1 MSSAQGFV
9 RLLISLW
16 FYPGPP
22 LPSQVVAKL
31 NRASCFSLCPCLW
44 QAVLR
49 GIFLLGNNGRAHSQ
63 AYESLLLIA
72 LTCAK
77 LPWVC
82 NEAQAKGFFRRT
94 LVILM
99 TRQILVGSAGH
110 QLPGLL
116 VCAAQGHHCG
126 CGQRVKLSGQ
136 VGQADP
142 SRHGCLP
149 SICSFGHGNQEEGT
163 AGKVEGP
170 L

>member
-1 MSSAQGFV
+1 MKAAMLGARAVEGAAVALLRLLLLLPALGVV
-9 RLLISLW
+9 RLA
-16 FYPGPP
+16 G
-22 LPSQVVAKL
+22 A
-31 NRASCFSLCPCLW
+31 
-44 QAVLR
+44 
-49 GIFLLGNNGRAHSQ
+49 Q

-149 SICSFGHGNQEEGT
+149 SICSFGHGHQEEGT
-163 AGKVEGP
+163 AGKVAGP